1 VGSSRHRHA
10 GRRAPDVETAR
21 RKRAGEG
28 VKYQG
33 LADRH
38 RYQAR
43 PRSDGQ
49 GSPRDRVGTEPSP
62 SLGPRRGGAPSG
74 MARAHGPA
82 TAAVV
87 RGKQKASPAKPA
99 KSRTWGQAATTANPA
114 GRAGP
119 GRWYPASMTTAEL
132 TRFQEAEEALSAS
145 LAKYVGRWVAV
156 RDHEVIA
163 DAATAAGADRAGE
176 RQEVRGDVRGSR
188 VQRGWLFL
196 LKGKSRRSSAI
207 EG

>member
-1 VGSSRHRHA
+1 MRPTGPGCRE
-10 GRRAPDVETAR
+10 PDANGQG
-21 RKRAGEG
+21 KG
-28 VKYQG
+28 VKHQG

-87 RGKQKASPAKPA
+87 RGKQKPRPRNQHSPAHGGRAARTPQLPA
-99 KSRTWGQAATTANPA
+99 PRMGVVDDRTTEARARRAQQSGA
-114 GRAGP
+114 GR
-119 GRWYPASMTTAEL
+119 EL
-132 TRFQEAEEALSAS
+132 TPRGC
-145 LAKYVGRWVAV
+145 GRLNWP
-156 RDHEVIA
+156 HLHPSMPIA
-163 DAATAAGADRAGE
+163 DRHDRGHRISPRAAIGSPPGGDLNRGFDLGHREQKWGMRVSGTGE
-176 RQEVRGDVRGSR
+176 RP
-188 VQRGWLFL
+188 
-196 LKGKSRRSSAI
+196 
-207 EG
+207 